1 MIKFHKKYSEKTSQ
15 KNTQKTRKKTS
26 EKRRNFD
33 RARSARTRA
42 DLVRIWRSLAR
53 IWRSLARPDPRR
65 GIFAQEFQVMARGP
79 LVISTECASMRRAAG
94 RISGAGYVSID
105 KKKRPFLRGLFLVVR
120 VYSSGSSGNFLSI
133 YRRVSICVTAKY
145 IR

>member
-26 EKRRNFD
+26 EKRRDFA
-33 RARSARTRA
+33 RTRVARSRA

-53 IWRSLARPDPRR
+53 IWRIAARPDPRR

-94 RISGAGYVSID
+94 RISGAGCVSID
-105 KKKRPFLRGLFLVVR
+105 KKKAPFPGPFLVVR
-120 VYSSGSSGNFLSI
+120 VILPDPLEIS
-133 YRRVSICVTAKY
+133 CQY
-145 IR
+145 IDASVYA